1 MSPPRPMRR
10 SLHSR
15 PRARS
20 EDLVVHEVEDE
31 VLIYDIRRDK
41 AYCLNPTTAAVWERC
56 NGRQTIDNITQSLST
71 SFQTPVDAD
80 IVRLALQQLGKSG
93 LLQSGAALPPSLSIS
108 RRALLR
114 RLGSASVMALPL
126 ITSIVAPEAASAAS
140 CIADNQCNAANV
152 GKCCCSARLT
162 CTQVV
167 LVFLCVGSA
176 C

>member
-1 MSPPRPMRR
+1 MQR
-10 SLHSR
+10 SLHSP
-15 PRARS
+15 PRALS

-31 VLIYDIRRDK
+31 VLIYDLRRDK
-41 AYCLNPTTAAVWERC
+41 AYCLNPTTAAVWEQC
-56 NGRQTIDNITQSLST
+56 NGRRTIDDIALSLST

-80 IVRLALQQLGKSG
+80 IVRLALQQLGKCG
-93 LLQSGAALPPSLSIS
+93 LLQSDVALAPSLSIS

-152 GKCCCSARLT
+152 GKCCCTARQN
-162 CTQVV
+162 CTQIVA
-167 LVFLCVGSA
+167 VFLCLGTT